1 MEAAVFRTGTAGDN
15 AQYLRRPEAE
25 AADHGTIRS
34 GICHGTLGEL
44 IQGPFIRDGELHISL
59 ISLPVKKYSCMH
71 FVHGENASLDAALA
85 GKDKC
90 RRAVDLYLALHRK
103 QLPQGKWMHDSE
115 LLEGKGM
122 ASSTADIV
130 ATIRCLDAIFSH
142 HSSIESIS
150 AILREVERSD
160 SVFLDTYALYL
171 SGRQEVVHQFGSAP
185 AFHACYIDEGNRIDT
200 EQAGERLL
208 SHYER
213 HLSAYAVNLDRAIN
227 AFLAE
232 DLAAIARCSTTSAVL
247 GQDAIPKRNLDA
259 LLANQERYQ
268 ADGIIAAHTGS
279 LLGYL
284 YIRKPGPVQMGE
296 LSSFF
301 HSLGYQCRFVQTGF

>member
-1 MEAAVFRTGTAGDN
+1 MEAAAYRIRTAGDDMQRVQQPDRTAVN
-15 AQYLRRPEAE
+15 HRS
-25 AADHGTIRS
+25 TRS
-34 GICHGTLGEL
+34 GVCHGTLGEL
-44 IQGPFIRDGELHISL
+44 IQGPFIRNGELHISL

-71 FVHGENASLDAALA
+71 FVHGEDGCLDENLA

-90 RRAVDLYLALHRK
+90 RRAVDIYLSLHRK
-103 QLPQGKWMHDSE
+103 QLPHGKWTHDSE

-130 ATIRCLDAIFSH
+130 ATIRCLDAVFSRC
-142 HSSIESIS
+142 SSIESIS
-150 AILREVERSD
+150 AILRQVERSD

-171 SGRQEVVHQFGSAP
+171 SGRQEVVHHFGSAP
-185 AFHACYIDEGNRIDT
+185 AFHACYIDEGGRIDT
-200 EQAGERLL
+200 EQVGERLL
-208 SHYER
+208 FHYDR
-213 HLSAYAVNLDRAIN
+213 HLSAYAANLDRAIN
-227 AFLAE
+227 AFLKE
-232 DLAAIARCSTTSAVL
+232 DLATIARCSTASAVL
-247 GQDAIPKRNLDA
+247 GQEAIPKRNLEV

-268 ADGIIAAHTGS
+268 ADGVVVAHTGS

-284 YIRKPGPVQMGE
+284 YIRKPSPMQMGE